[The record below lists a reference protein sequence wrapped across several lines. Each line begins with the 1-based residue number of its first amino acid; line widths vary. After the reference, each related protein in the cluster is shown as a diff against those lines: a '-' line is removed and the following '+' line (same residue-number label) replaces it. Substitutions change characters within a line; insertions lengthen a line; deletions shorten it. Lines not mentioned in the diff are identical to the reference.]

1 MLPMRVRLRF
11 SIPLVFVLLLLPL
24 LTEDPILG
32 TWRMREDRVNPSIKS
47 QVMKVEEVPGGTRF
61 TFDIVTTKTKF
72 SYFYVTK
79 LDGEAVSAIMKK
91 KPFSTV
97 RVKKISPLEYETTV
111 TDLTTEQHFT
121 STISKDG
128 TTLTNAGTAQANGQ
142 TLAVHQV
149 FERAK

>member
-1 MLPMRVRLRF
+1 MRACLPL
-11 SIPLVFVLLLLPL
+11 VLLLLHVPL
-24 LTEDPILG
+24 LAQDPLYG
-32 TWRMREDRVNPSIKS
+32 TWRMREDRVNPSLKS
-47 QVMKVEEVPGGTRF
+47 QVMKVEEVPGGARF
-61 TFDIVTTKTKF
+61 TFDIITTKTKF

-128 TTLTNAGTAQANGQ
+128 ATLTNVGTAQANGQ

>member
-1 MLPMRVRLRF
+1 MRVWL
-11 SIPLVFVLLLLPL
+11 FVLMQLPL
-24 LTEDPILG
+24 LAQDPLYGI
-32 TWRMREDRVNPSIKS
+32 WRMREDRVNPSLKS

-97 RVKKISPLEYETTV
+97 RVKKISPLEYDTTV

-128 TTLTNAGTAQANGQ
+128 TTLTNEGTAQANGQ

>member
-1 MLPMRVRLRF
+1 MRIWLRF
-11 SIPLVFVLLLLPL
+11 SISAVILLLNLPL
-24 LTEDPILG
+24 WAEDPILG
-32 TWRMREDRVNPSIKS
+32 TWRMREDRVNPTLKS
-47 QVMKVEEVPGGTRF
+47 QVMRVEEVADGTRF
-61 TFDIVTTKTKF
+61 TFDIVTTKSKF

-97 RVKKISPLEYETTV
+97 RVKKISPLEYDTTV

-128 TTLTNAGTAQANGQ
+128 TILTNEGTAQANGQ

-149 FERAK
+149 FEKAK

>member
-1 MLPMRVRLRF
+1 MRVWLRLAL
-11 SIPLVFVLLLLPL
+11 SAAFVLLTLPL
-24 LTEDPILG
+24 IAEDPLYGI
-32 TWRMREDRVNPSIKS
+32 WRMREDRVNPSLKS

-61 TFDIVTTKTKF
+61 TFDIVRTNGKL
-72 SYFYVTK
+72 SYYYVTK
-79 LDGEAVSAIMKK
+79 LDGEAVSAMMKK

-97 RVKKISPLEYETTV
+97 RVKKISPLEYETTM

-128 TTLTNAGTAQANGQ
+128 TTLTNEGTAQANGQ

-149 FERAK
+149 FERSK